1 MNSRPTFLVWAVA
14 CMATFGVACNGSG
27 GDVREWTAS
36 DHDQPERPT
45 QQTPARAPSSATPS
59 GAPDPELVEL
69 AWQRTC
75 IRCHG
80 PNGRGDGPEGPMVRA
95 PDLTNATW
103 QDSVTDEQIAT
114 TIRKGKN
121 KMPAFDLPDGVV
133 QGLVA
138 RIRARRR

>member
-1 MNSRPTFLVWAVA
+1 
-14 CMATFGVACNGSG
+14 MATLGVACNGGSD
-27 GDVREWTAS
+27 DVREWTAS

-45 QQTPARAPSSATPS
+45 QQTTARAPSSAAPS
-59 GAPDPELVEL
+59 GAPDPELVDL

-75 IRCHG
+75 SRCHG
-80 PNGRGDGPEGPMVRA
+80 PNGRGDGPEGPMVRP

-121 KMPAFDLPDGVV
+121 KMPSFDLPDAVV

-138 RIRARRR
+138 RIRARLR

>member
-1 MNSRPTFLVWAVA
+1 
-14 CMATFGVACNGSG
+14 MATLGVACNGGSD
-27 GDVREWTAS
+27 DVREWTAS

-45 QQTPARAPSSATPS
+45 QQTTARAPSSAAPS
-59 GAPDPELVEL
+59 GAPDPELVDL

-75 IRCHG
+75 SRCHG
-80 PNGRGDGPEGPMVRA
+80 PNGRGDGPEGPMVRP
-95 PDLTNATW
+95 PDLTNAAW

-121 KMPAFDLPDGVV
+121 KMPSFDLPDAVV